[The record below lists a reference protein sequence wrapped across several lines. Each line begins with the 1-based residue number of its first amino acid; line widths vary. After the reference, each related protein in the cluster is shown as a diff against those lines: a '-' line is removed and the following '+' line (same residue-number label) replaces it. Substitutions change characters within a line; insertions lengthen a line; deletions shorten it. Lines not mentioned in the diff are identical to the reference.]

1 MNKLTLYKSTLI
13 NTIVYM
19 VVTVLQCVV
28 ALLLILRIQNQYA
41 GELIN
46 LKFNIYEGITV
57 IDSANYVWRYLIY
70 AGVFGVING
79 LLIWYSQKIFTNQAI
94 QYIIVYWIFGSSVL
108 VLSLLIAYLWL
119 VLRINS

>member
-1 MNKLTLYKSTLI
+1 
-13 NTIVYM
+13 M